1 MYQYSVF
8 FFNLLLFVISVLF
21 LCVIHVVIRIKIMIV
36 IINFNN
42 YRSSEFLLAMK
53 AAVSLHGI
61 NSISSV

>member
-1 MYQYSVF
+1 MLCIFV
-8 FFNLLLFVISVLF
+8 NLLLFVISVLF

-42 YRSSEFLLAMK
+42 YRSSDFLLAMK
-53 AAVSLHGI
+53 AVVSLHGI